1 MGRTRQRLLESAC
14 EIFAE
19 QGYQAATV
27 AEICERA
34 EANIAAVNY
43 HFGTKEALYDEVLAY
58 SRRVADTEV
67 PLDGG
72 LPADA
77 TPDERLYA
85 FIHAMLVRT
94 LSEGRVAWF
103 QRMVAHERMKPESGM
118 ARKFRPYIQRNRAV
132 LDAIIAEMGGGTFDD
147 EIIHT
152 CGSQVIALCNYW
164 SYNRYA
170 RDRFTRK
177 TGGSLDAVQKL
188 ARDTTRFATAGIRAL
203 LASYRSDID
212 KTRND
217 EIFK

>member
-1 MGRTRQRLLESAC
+1 MGHTRQRLLESAC

-43 HFGTKEALYDEVLAY
+43 HFGSKEALYDEVLAY

-72 LPADA
+72 LPANA
-77 TPDERLYA
+77 SSEQRLHA

-132 LDAIIAEMGGGTFDD
+132 LDAIIGEMGGGTLD
-147 EIIHT
+147 EEIVHT
-152 CGSQVIALCNYW
+152 CGSQVVALCNYW
-164 SYNRYA
+164 GYNRYA

-177 TGGSLDAVQKL
+177 TSGAPDAIAKL
-188 ARDTTRFATAGIRAL
+188 ARDTTRFARAGIRAL
-203 LASYRSDID
+203 IGID
-212 KTRND
+212 ENHNDNTRNN
-217 EIFK
+217 EK